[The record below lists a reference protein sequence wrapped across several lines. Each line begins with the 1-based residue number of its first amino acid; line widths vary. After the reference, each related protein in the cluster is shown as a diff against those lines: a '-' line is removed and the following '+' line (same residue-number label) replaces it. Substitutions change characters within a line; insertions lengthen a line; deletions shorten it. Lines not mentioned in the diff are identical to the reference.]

1 MNLLSEKAVRTH
13 ALFLSIFSLLLLALT
28 ILGSVFFGGQIRSL
42 LYARELALVSSLLDQ
57 GVQPSVLADALKNP
71 SGTESG
77 RAFLSAAGRTEQTA
91 LWLLPSSRS
100 MILHALRIMLPAA
113 LLLICL
119 LLAGSFFFWQ
129 SRQQMY
135 LHASGI
141 IQKYAEGDF
150 SVRLPRGET
159 GALCQ
164 LFRSAD
170 SLATALQARIQSEH
184 KSREFLKESVS
195 DISHQLKTPLAALRL
210 YMDILSGEPDNPE
223 TVRRFTARS
232 IQSVSRMESL
242 IQTLLKLMRL
252 DTGNVAFQ
260 LRPHS
265 VKELM
270 EEAAQDLLVRAVQEQ
285 KQLLIEGDP
294 HEMLICDA
302 GWLSEAFGNL
312 IKNALD
318 HTRAGGAVKVSWQ
331 RSPVLLR
338 IFVQDNGCGIP
349 PEDIH
354 HIFKRFYRSSR
365 DRNTPGIG
373 LGLPLAKSVIE
384 GQGGTLTVQSTPG
397 EGSVFTASFLTKL

>member
-1 MNLLSEKAVRTH
+1 
-13 ALFLSIFSLLLLALT
+13 
-28 ILGSVFFGGQIRSL
+28 
-42 LYARELALVSSLLDQ
+42 
-57 GVQPSVLADALKNP
+57 
-71 SGTESG
+71 
-77 RAFLSAAGRTEQTA
+77 
-91 LWLLPSSRS
+91 
-100 MILHALRIMLPAA
+100 
-113 LLLICL
+113 
-119 LLAGSFFFWQ
+119 
-129 SRQQMY
+129 MY

-232 IQSVSRMESL
+232 MQSVSRMESL

-338 IFVQDNGCGIP
+338 IFVQDNGYGIP